1 MIEIYNEK
9 IRDLLN
15 PKQTNLQIRENEEQG
30 VYVDDLSEFVATSDT
45 FVYNIMN
52 TGNNNRSTGS
62 TEMNK
67 DSSRSHSCFMIKILQ
82 KNLEDYSIKEGKICL
97 VDLAGSER
105 IAKTNAQ
112 GETLREAKNIN
123 KSLTT
128 LGLVINSLTDGK
140 STYIP
145 YRDSKLTRIL

>member
-1 MIEIYNEK
+1 M
-9 IRDLLN
+9 
-15 PKQTNLQIRENEEQG
+15 
-30 VYVDDLSEFVATSDT
+30 
-45 FVYNIMN
+45 
-52 TGNNNRSTGS
+52 
-62 TEMNK
+62 
-67 DSSRSHSCFMIKILQ
+67 
-82 KNLEDYSIKEGKICL
+82 KEGKICL

-105 IAKTNAQ
+105 ISKTNAQ

-145 YRDSKLTRIL
+145 YRDSKLTRILQFCQKRKQKCRFHPGTDFYISSAKFC